1 MAVHGVEHD
10 IAEILDGRQAAV
22 ETNIEHA
29 LARGDFT
36 GRQLDVVPL
45 DRRFDVADRQVV
57 RGQRAA
63 VDPDA
68 DGVAAVAPDGHA
80 GYAVQ
85 GRQPVDEIALDE
97 IGNLLRRL
105 PVGGD
110 GEPHHRVRIAVV
122 LDDARLVGAVGQTG
136 ENAADGVAH
145 VVRRLVDV
153 AADFE
158 SDDGPAAPAAS
169 TSGRSRTG
177 IENNDAIPETTI
189 SALATIARTG
199 RRIDR
204 SDRVIPRPP
213 RHWRFR
219 ALAAPSLRLV
229 YRAAH
234 RTPATSPPAR
244 HGPPACL
251 RAPLH
256 PARHHVHARLDAGD
270 DLDHPECSPAD
281 GDGPALGA
289 LLLTMLDDGEYEGRA
304 PSTTRASS
312 GTTSARSASSTT
324 VRCMNMPVGST
335 RSESDTRA
343 RTLKERDC
351 GSTRLL
357 MVSMVPSNVR
367 SG

>member
-45 DRRFDVADRQVV
+45 DRRFDIADRQVV

-136 ENAADGVAH
+136 ANAADGVAH

-256 PARHHVHARLDAGD
+256 PARTTSMPGSMPEMISTTPNARL
-270 DLDHPECSPAD
+270 P
-281 GDGPALGA
+281 
-289 LLLTMLDDGEYEGRA
+289 TVTVR
-304 PSTTRASS
+304 R
-312 GTTSARSASSTT
+312 SARSSSPCLTMANT
-324 VRCMNMPVGST
+324 KAVRRRRRGPL
-335 RSESDTRA
+335 REPPARA
-343 RTLKERDC
+343 RRPA
-351 GSTRLL
+351 R
-357 MVSMVPSNVR
+357 R
-367 SG
+367 SGA